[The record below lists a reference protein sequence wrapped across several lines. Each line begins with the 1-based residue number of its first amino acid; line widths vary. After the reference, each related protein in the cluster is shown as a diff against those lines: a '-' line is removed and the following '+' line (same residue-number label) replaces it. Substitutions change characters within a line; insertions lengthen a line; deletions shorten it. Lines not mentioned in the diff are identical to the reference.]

1 MFMLE
6 DVYYLPVGIRTVKV
20 TNTSFLI
27 NNKPFYF
34 KGFGKHEDADVRDDY
49 ALLLIKIMYR
59 HNDLEVRLISTSYF
73 PSNVPS

>member
-20 TNTSFLI
+20 EGTSLLI

-34 KGFGKHEDADVRDDY
+34 KGFGKHEDADVR
-49 ALLLIKIMYR
+49 
-59 HNDLEVRLISTSYF
+59 
-73 PSNVPS
+73 SNIIFVGSSSVE